1 MHLIITEKH
10 NTAKRIASILAPKK
24 PEPVRVNGV
33 DTYQWENKIVMGL
46 SGHVVSVDFPKEYNN
61 WQSVDSKELIYA
73 EIITTPTQKKI
84 VSALRK
90 LGKKAE
96 HINIA
101 TDYDRE
107 GELIGAEA
115 LKIIRDVNSKVKV
128 DRIHYSTITKT
139 EIIKSFDNPVP
150 VDFNLADA
158 GECRQIIDLI
168 WGAALTRHISITGGR
183 LGNLFL
189 SVGRV
194 QTPTLALLVDRERER
209 KAHIPKPY
217 WEITVTLIDDVGGIE
232 FIASHKAGR
241 IWDKEEAEQIF
252 SKLGDKAVVV
262 TIKKDTKIDQPP
274 TPFNTTEFI
283 RAASRI
289 GITASNA
296 MRIAENL
303 YMNGF
308 ISYPRTDNT
317 VYSPSLDLKGLIKS
331 LCKGVF
337 KPYAQSLLKK
347 PELTPTRGK
356 KETTDH
362 PPIIPA
368 SYVKQSTLK
377 PDEWKIY
384 ELVVRRFFATFADPA
399 QWMVIRAAID
409 ISKEEFKARGASLI
423 EEGWRWY
430 YPYNKP
436 EDMILPNLTQGQVLT
451 VIDKQNLDKETQP
464 PARFGQSRLIKTMED
479 MGLGT
484 KSTRHEII
492 SKLYARAYV
501 HGNPLQPTNTA
512 FAVIDTLEK
521 YADTITKP
529 EMTSTLELEM
539 NMIAEGTKLE
549 DVVIT
554 ESRKMLNTIFEDLI
568 SNNEKITEGLRSG
581 MREDKII
588 GTCEKCSSDLIIRR
602 SKRGGRFIGCTG
614 YPDCD
619 FSLPLPKSGQII
631 VTDKVC
637 EKHNINHIKIITKGK
652 RPWDL
657 GCPHCNFI
665 EWQKNLNEEKEK
677 NPG

>member
-24 PEPVRVNGV
+24 PEQVRVNGV

-115 LKIIRDVNSKVKV
+115 LKIIKDVNSKVKV

-241 IWDKEEAEQIF
+241 IWDKEEAEKIF
-252 SKLGDKAVVV
+252 SKLGDKAVIV
-262 TIKKDTKIDQPP
+262 TIKKDTKIDPPP

-665 EWQKNLNEEKEK
+665 EWQKNLNEEKK
-677 NPG
+677 